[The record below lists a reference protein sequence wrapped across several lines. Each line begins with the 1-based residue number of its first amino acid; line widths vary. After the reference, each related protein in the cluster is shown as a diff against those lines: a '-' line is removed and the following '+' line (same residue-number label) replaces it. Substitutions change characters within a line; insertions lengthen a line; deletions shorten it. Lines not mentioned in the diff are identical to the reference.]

1 MLGSNDNFTHGIA
14 LGNAHEVAAT
24 TFAGDFADF
33 AVKTSVRQTLL
44 LRGVNFDYDAGTGC
58 VVVKILC

>member
-1 MLGSNDNFTHGIA
+1 MLSSNDNFTHRVA
-14 LGNAHEVAAT
+14 LGNAHEVGAA

-44 LRGVNFDYDAGTGC
+44 LGGVDFDYDTGTRC
-58 VVVKILC
+58 VVVEKLG